1 MKYTRID
8 IKSAD
13 DLPKKGKYYCH
24 IEDSGDIL
32 FMGDM
37 KLINPENKKVIDWYL
52 IEDTEPSYPEE
63 FVRWCI
69 VNIAMKL
76 PTKNYV
82 YIEDGDIEGDLEYI
96 FKYWRDNLIKPE

>member
-1 MKYTRID
+1 MN
-8 IKSAD
+8 A
-13 DLPKKGKYYCH
+13 
-24 IEDSGDIL
+24 
-32 FMGDM
+32 
-37 KLINPENKKVIDWYL
+37 VDWYL
-52 IEDTEPSYPEE
+52 IEDTEKSYPEE

-96 FKYWRDNLIKPE
+96 FKYWRDNIHLISKIK